1 MKSSNFYSKNRILG
15 TYSSLKRELK
25 FYTVDM
31 LEFLPVKY
39 EVAKTKLVIRKES
52 WLKYVMWQK
61 EKECRQRFFVVVEL
75 SLIFL
80 CLFLNDSLTVF

>member
-25 FYTVDM
+25 FCTVDM

-39 EVAKTKLVIRKES
+39 EVAKTKLVIGKKS

-61 EKECRQRFFVVVEL
+61 EKEFRQRFF
-75 SLIFL
+75 F
-80 CLFLNDSLTVF
+80 F

>member
-39 EVAKTKLVIRKES
+39 EVAKTKLVIGKES

-61 EKECRQRFFVVVEL
+61 EKEYRQRFF
-75 SLIFL
+75 F
-80 CLFLNDSLTVF
+80 F